1 MNKELDL
8 IDMNKELDLIDIRTE
23 FDICS
28 IALIRFAHL
37 CDVI

>member
-28 IALIRFAHL
+28 IALIRFAYL